1 MKDIVFTKAAQK
13 REFFIWLACFVVA
26 NIVNVVSIIKFQTP
40 WYEIFTLVG
49 YVVVTSL
56 LIYGLVRRWAWA
68 RIYIGVLT
76 VIANMQ
82 TDIKMRHKRT
92 HSPHSKPQIIQG

>member
-40 WYEIFTLVG
+40 WYEIFTQVG
-49 YVVVTSL
+49 YIVVTSL
-56 LIYGLVRRWAWA
+56 LIYGLVLVVRIAWHILS
-68 RIYIGVLT
+68 RLFGR
-76 VIANMQ
+76 
-82 TDIKMRHKRT
+82 K
-92 HSPHSKPQIIQG
+92 

>member
-13 REFFIWLACFVVA
+13 REFFFFFSCFVVA

-40 WYEIFTLVG
+40 WSEIFTQIG

-56 LIYGLVRRWAWA
+56 LIYGLVAVVRLAWYLFA
-68 RIYIGVLT
+68 HLLG
-76 VIANMQ
+76 
-82 TDIKMRHKRT
+82 KK
-92 HSPHSKPQIIQG
+92 